1 MDILEF
7 YENNKNFSEYI
18 DSLRRV
24 TYADLPVEELLKHKI
39 VIEVAEYYGFKK
51 SESEEK

>member
-7 YENNKNFSEYI
+7 YKTNQNFREYV

-24 TYADLPVEELLKHKI
+24 QYADIPLEELLKHKM
-39 VIEVAEYYGFKK
+39 VIEVAEYYASRG
-51 SESEEK
+51 

>member
-7 YENNKNFSEYI
+7 YKTNQNFREYV

-24 TYADLPVEELLKHKI
+24 QYADVSLEDLLKHKM
-39 VIEVAEYYGFKK
+39 VIEVAEYYASK
-51 SESEEK
+51 

>member
-7 YENNKNFSEYI
+7 YKTNQNFREYV

-24 TYADLPVEELLKHKI
+24 QYEDVPLEELLKHKM
-39 VIEVAEYYGFKK
+39 VIEVAEYYASK
-51 SESEEK
+51 